1 MLRVIPRLDI
11 KGQNL
16 IKSISFEGL
25 RVLGAPEDFARKYYE
40 DGADELLFMDT
51 VASLYQRGQFIDL
64 INRVA
69 SEVFIPIIV
78 CGGVRSL
85 GDMEVLLRNGADK
98 IGINTAAIKSPTLIT
113 QGAEVFGRQC
123 MVVSIEAK
131 RIGAGIWECYTDNGR
146 EKTGLDVVQW
156 AVQAESLG
164 AGEILV
170 TSVDNDGTRSG
181 FDVELVRSI
190 REAVSVPVISSGGAG
205 KVADIVQLLSAANP
219 SAVCVGTML
228 HYGPATLET
237 VKTELAQKGVR
248 VRAVSSGRRT

>member
-16 IKSISFEGL
+16 IKPISFEGL

-51 VASLYQRGQFIDL
+51 VASLYQRGQFIDI

-69 SEVFIPIIV
+69 SGVFIPIIV

-85 GDMEVLLRNGADK
+85 EDMEVLLRNGADK
-98 IGINTAAIKSPTLIT
+98 IGINTAAIKDPSLIT
-113 QGAEVFGRQC
+113 QGAEAYGKQC

-131 RIGAGIWECYTDNGR
+131 RVGAGLWECYTDNGR

-156 AVQAESLG
+156 AMQAESLG

-170 TSVDNDGTRSG
+170 TSVDKDGTRSG
-181 FDVELVRSI
+181 FDVDLVRSI
-190 REAVSVPVISSGGAG
+190 REAVSVPVIASGGAG
-205 KVADIVQLLSAANP
+205 KVADIVQLLNDANP
-219 SAVCVGTML
+219 SAVCVGSML
-228 HYGPATLET
+228 HY
-237 VKTELAQKGVR
+237 ELATMQTLKTALAQEGVQVRIVPQKK
-248 VRAVSSGRRT
+248 

>member
-11 KGQNL
+11 KGPNL
-16 IKSISFEGL
+16 IKPISFEGL

-40 DGADELLFMDT
+40 GGADELLFMDT
-51 VASLYQRGQFIDL
+51 VASLYQRGQFIDI

-85 GDMEVLLRNGADK
+85 DDMEVLLRNGADK
-98 IGINTAAIKSPTLIT
+98 IGINTAAIKDPSLIT
-113 QGAEVFGRQC
+113 RGAEAYGKQC

-131 RIGAGIWECYTDNGR
+131 RVGASIWECYTDNGR
-146 EKTGLDVVQW
+146 EKTGLDVAQW
-156 AVQAESLG
+156 AMQAESRG

-170 TSVDNDGTRSG
+170 TSVDKDGTRSG

-190 REAVSVPVISSGGAG
+190 REAVSVPVIASGGAG
-205 KVADIVQLLSAANP
+205 KVADIVQLLTDANP
-219 SAVCVGTML
+219 SAVCVGSML
-228 HYGPATLET
+228 HYGLATMQTL
-237 VKTELAQKGVR
+237 KASLAQEGVQ
-248 VRAVSSGRRT
+248 VRIVPQEK